1 MALGLMLLISL
12 AFVFLA
18 GLTFVRHRA
27 VVFAGGVAV
36 ACSAVAALLTSD
48 GFLVLCAGALPLC
61 ALLVVK
67 SIFETFGTVESAR
80 RSSRRRPPRRADDR
94 RRDDSQIAA

>member
-1 MALGLMLLISL
+1 MALGRMLLVSL
-12 AFVFLA
+12 ALVFLA
-18 GLTFVRHRA
+18 GLTFVRHRG

-36 ACSAVAALLTSD
+36 ACSAVAALLTRD

-67 SIFETFGTVESAR
+67 SIFDTFGTVEAAR
-80 RSSRRRPPRRADDR
+80 RPRRRPPSRASDR